1 MHDPSELPFPVAGE
15 ITEAAWDQVAEG
27 QPVLLPGTA
36 GRGDRRP
43 RELGRSRGLR
53 RGRARPAACVTRVRA
68 GICRRCSRWTM
79 VTEGIC
85 ACCWRAARLCM
96 GQLELFRHAP
106 SGATTGRSR
115 GRAVRLPDL
124 GTLSAAM
131 PVQLALLSLGA
142 GIVAVALVALIDA
155 VARARRLHRQRA
167 LCDLAAFSWPQFEEV
182 IADAFRR
189 HGYQVR
195 EVGDRGQADGGSTW
209 CSFRMAG
216 PPWCRRSTGAATGS
230 VSSSSAS
237 CTAFSAPCTCS
248 TQC

>member
-1 MHDPSELPFPVAGE
+1 MRL
-15 ITEAAWDQVAEG
+15 
-27 QPVLLPGTA
+27 VL
-36 GRGDRRP
+36 
-43 RELGRSRGLR
+43 
-53 RGRARPAACVTRVRA
+53 ARPGCAWANSS
-68 GICRRCSRWTM
+68 CS
-79 VTEGIC
+79 
-85 ACCWRAARLCM
+85 
-96 GQLELFRHAP
+96 RHAP

-167 LCDLAAFSWPQFEEV
+167 LCGLAALSSQQFEEV

-195 EVGDRGQADGGSTW
+195 EVGDRGQADGGVDVVLVWDGRTTLVQAKHW
-209 CSFRMAG
+209 
-216 PPWCRRSTGAATGS
+216 RRDRVGVQLIRELYGVQGAMH
-230 VSSSSAS
+230 V
-237 CTAFSAPCTCS
+237 
-248 TQC
+248 